1 MITVY
6 TTPTCTQCSMTKK
19 HLDQQNIA
27 YTVIDVSTDIASLE
41 YVRSLGY
48 TAAPVVVAGNKHWSG
63 FRPDLLATL
72 GQD

>member
-6 TTPTCTQCSMTKK
+6 TTPNCTQCSMTKK
-19 HLDQQNIA
+19 HLDSNNIA

-48 TAAPVVVAGNKHWSG
+48 TAAPVVVAGDKHWSG